1 MTRATYEER
10 LTQIK
15 PLYEQG
21 LSYTKIGEQIGMSS
35 SGMSGLM
42 RRALESG
49 DLKIRKSPS
58 LRHSNVRL
66 GSLSQS
72 LQGHSPKFIDWI
84 IQETRGNISVA
95 ELAVGAMLDAFYDER
110 GE

>member
-1 MTRATYEER
+1 MTRATYQER

-21 LSYTKIGEQIGMSS
+21 MSYTKIGKQIGMSS

-49 DLKIRKSPS
+49 DLKVRKAPS

-72 LQGHSPKFIDWI
+72 LQGHSPEFIDWI
-84 IQETRGNISVA
+84 IQETRGNLTVA
-95 ELAVGAMLDAFYDER
+95 ELAVGAMLDAFHDEQ
-110 GE
+110 EE

>member
-1 MTRATYEER
+1 MNRPTYEER

-72 LQGHSPKFIDWI
+72 LQGHSPEFIDWI

>member
-10 LTQIK
+10 LKQIK

-72 LQGHSPKFIDWI
+72 LQGHSPEFIDWI

-110 GE
+110 EG

>member
-1 MTRATYEER
+1 MKRTTYEER

-21 LSYTKIGEQIGMSS
+21 LSYTKIAKQIGMSS
-35 SGMSGLM
+35 SGLSGVM
-42 RRALESG
+42 RRAMDSG
-49 DLKIRKSPS
+49 DLKVRKAPS

-72 LQGHSPKFIDWI
+72 LQGHSPEFIDWI
-84 IQETRGNISVA
+84 IQETRGNLTVA
-95 ELAVGAMLDAFYDER
+95 ELAVGAMLDAFHDEQ
-110 GE
+110 EE

>member
-10 LTQIK
+10 LLQIK

-21 LSYTKIGEQIGMSS
+21 MSYTKIGEQIGMSS

-72 LQGHSPKFIDWI
+72 LQGHSPEFIDWI

-95 ELAVGAMLDAFYDER
+95 ELAVGAMLDAFHDER
-110 GE
+110 EG

>member
-72 LQGHSPKFIDWI
+72 LQGHSPEFIDWI

>member
-1 MTRATYEER
+1 MNRPTYEER

-49 DLKIRKSPS
+49 DLKCRRAPS
-58 LRHSNVRL
+58 LRHSKVKV
-66 GSLSQS
+66 GSLTAALEGQS
-72 LQGHSPKFIDWI
+72 AEFKDWLI
-84 IQETRGNISVA
+84 TETRGNITVA
-95 ELAVGAMLDAFYDER
+95 ELAVSIMLDAFYDEK

>member
-42 RRALESG
+42 RRALEIG

-72 LQGHSPKFIDWI
+72 LQGHSPEFIDWI